1 MKKRIILTASLTTC
15 ALPLV
20 AMSCDKQIKK
30 ETDKPTPAPQ
40 GDDAKDKKISA
51 LEATNK
57 DLEAKIKLLESL
69 NDKLMAENKE
79 IKANPEKWTK
89 LKELTALWAKNKVET
104 QSTLDGI
111 KDVATKTK
119 YQEQYNQIVDVIDKA
134 STPPTV
140 EIYNQQLTKL
150 TEIVEEISTHPYKQQ
165 YEEIL
170 KWAKAESELIKEE
183 QLKLITDKV
192 DLKKPQTMKQGIE
205 SIQSLIRNLKLDGAV
220 FKFEPPKWVKLPT
233 AEEIKKLQD
242 NAKEQFDLIIKDL
255 KLQFPSH
262 VADIDK
268 QVQALGAKPKNS
280 DYIKLAQMLI
290 HKYKTASPEN
300 GAATQP

>member
-51 LEATNK
+51 LEAANK
-57 DLEAKIKLLESL
+57 HLEAKIKLLESL

-79 IKANPEKWTK
+79 IKANPEKWAK
-89 LKELTALWAKNKVET
+89 LKELTALWSKNKVEI
-104 QSTLDGI
+104 QSALDGI

-140 EIYNQQLTKL
+140 EIYNQQLSKL
-150 TEIVEEISTHPYKQQ
+150 NEIVEEISIHPYKQQ

-170 KWAKAESELIKEE
+170 KWAKGESEIIKEE
-183 QLKLITDKV
+183 QLKQITDKV
-192 DLKKPQTMKQGIE
+192 DLKKPHT
-205 SIQSLIRNLKLDGAV
+205 IQEGVKAIIDLITTLKLDGEE
-220 FKFEPPKWVKLPT
+220 FKSQLPKWVKLPT
-233 AEEIKKLQD
+233 PEQIKERQATAKDQFDALIKELKANFPSKVEEIDQ
-242 NAKEQFDLIIKDL
+242 QIKT
-255 KLQFPSH
+255 
-262 VADIDK
+262 
-268 QVQALGAKPKNS
+268 LGTKPKNS
-280 DYIKLAQMLI
+280 DYVKLARELI
-290 HKYKTASPEN
+290 NKYRTISDAN
-300 GAATQP
+300 GAAS

>member
-20 AMSCDKQIKK
+20 AMSCDKQMRK

-40 GDDAKDKKISA
+40 GNDAKDKKISL
-51 LEATNK
+51 LEAINK

-79 IKANPEKWTK
+79 IKANPEKWAK
-89 LKELTALWAKNKVET
+89 LKELTSLWAKSKIDT

-111 KDVATKTK
+111 KDLATKTK
-119 YQEQYNQIVDVIDKA
+119 YQEQYNKIVDVIDKS
-134 STPPTV
+134 STPPTA

-150 TEIVEEISTHPYKQQ
+150 KEIVEEISTHPYKSQ

-183 QLKLITDKV
+183 QLKQITDKV
-192 DLKKPQTMKQGIE
+192 DLKQPQTIEEGIKA
-205 SIQSLIRNLKLDGAV
+205 ILILIRNLKLDGET
-220 FKFEPPKWVKLPT
+220 FKFELPKWVKLPN
-233 AEEIKKLQD
+233 AEKIKESQEI
-242 NAKEQFDLIIKDL
+242 AKAEFDSIINEL
-255 KLQFPSH
+255 KSQFPSY
-262 VADIDK
+262 ANDIDREIK
-268 QVQALGAKPKNS
+268 TLGDNPKYS
-280 DYIKLAQMLI
+280 QYVKLAKDLI
-290 HKYKTASPEN
+290 NKYRTISQGNRAT
-300 GAATQP
+300 TQP

>member
-15 ALPLV
+15 TLPLV

-40 GDDAKDKKISA
+40 SDDAKTKKISA
-51 LEATNK
+51 LEAINK

-69 NDKLMAENKE
+69 NDKLLAENNE
-79 IKANPEKWTK
+79 IKAHPEKWTK
-89 LKELTALWAKNKVET
+89 LKELTALWTKNKIDT
-104 QSTLDGI
+104 QSTLEGI
-111 KDVATKTK
+111 EDIARKTK
-119 YQEQYNQIVDVIDKA
+119 YQEQYNKIVDTIDKA

-150 TEIVEEISTHPYKQQ
+150 KEIVEEISTHPYKRQ

-170 KWAKAESELIKEE
+170 KWAKTEGELIKEE
-183 QLKLITDKV
+183 QLKQITDKV
-192 DLKKPQTMKQGIE
+192 DLKQPQTMKQGIE

-242 NAKEQFDLIIKDL
+242 TARGQFDQIIKDL

-262 VADIDK
+262 ADDIEK
-268 QVQALGAKPKNS
+268 QIKALGNNPKNS
-280 DYIKLAQMLI
+280 DYVKLAQDLI
-290 HKYKTASPEN
+290 NKYRTISQGS
-300 GAATQP
+300 GAAS